1 MTKIRSTDSSRI
13 QDRRGGG
20 GGGLSFP
27 GLGRSGGMGGGMGI
41 PMKSGGGLLG
51 LLVVAAVIFLPR
63 LFGGDGSGGLNQYGG
78 GAAEQSGQG
87 DPCQTEAEQ
96 IVCGANED
104 VQDYW
109 GREYPQAFDGAEYQD
124 TELVFFSGST
134 NTGCGGAS
142 AQTGPFYCPADNLVY
157 IDLQFLDQLQQQFG
171 AQGDL
176 ASQYIVAHEFGHHV
190 QSVTGISEQVT
201 RAQQQN
207 PGQANE
213 LSVAL
218 ELQADCYAGTWAH
231 DAAARDQL
239 DSPDEID
246 EALNAAAAVG
256 DDRIQQQTQGRVD
269 PESFT
274 HGTSEQRVSWFR
286 RGYSTGDPTQCDTFN
301 EL

>member
-13 QDRRGGG
+13 QDRRGQGG
-20 GGGLSFP
+20 GGGGMSFP
-27 GLGRSGGMGGGMGI
+27 GLGGGGGGMGI

-51 LLVVAAVIFLPR
+51 LLVIAAVILLPR
-63 LFGGDGSGGLNQYGG
+63 LLGGDGGGLNQYSE
-78 GAAEQSGQG
+78 GAGEQTGESK
-87 DPCQTEAEQ
+87 PCQTEAEQ

-109 GREYPQAFDGAEYQD
+109 GREYPEAFGGADYQD
-124 TELVFFSGST
+124 TDLVFFSGST

-142 AQTGPFYCPADNLVY
+142 AQTGPFYCPADNFVY
-157 IDLQFLDQLQQQFG
+157 IDLDFLAQLQQEFG

-176 ASQYIVAHEFGHHV
+176 ASQYIVAHEFGHHI
-190 QSVTGISEQVT
+190 QSLTGVSAQVSQ
-201 RAQQQN
+201 AQQQN
-207 PGQANE
+207 PGRANE

-231 DAAARDQL
+231 DAAARDLL
-239 DSPDEID
+239 DSPDEIN

-256 DDRIQQQTQGRVD
+256 DDRIQQQTQGQVNPD
-269 PESFT
+269 SFT

-286 RGYSTGDPTQCDTFN
+286 RGYSTGDPAQCDTFS